1 MTRRTTLGLTAFAM
15 LALTAGP
22 ATAQGNPDDLRFTAH
37 FDPGIDRVQQ
47 LLVKHYEEVAHPG
60 AKVTVEP
67 FSSDPN
73 SPLDAQ
79 YATAAAAGT
88 LADVL
93 FTADLYV
100 VPFAQQGITID
111 MQPLAD
117 ADPTFDLSDVYPNML
132 NLGKVGDGLYMIP
145 SSYDVVTTYYNK
157 TMFEEAGAPL
167 PTKDWTWDDYI
178 SSCKLIKEKTGN
190 YCFAT
195 AEPPAGKSTVGW
207 WAYYV
212 PWIVGYGGKILS
224 DDGKTVLLSSPET
237 LAGLQAYTDMWTV
250 DDIGQP
256 LDFATGGDCF
266 IVGKCATK
274 FHIPAIMGV
283 MRGLDPQPFEWDVE
297 VIPTHAGTG
306 KKVTGMGTY
315 GYAISKDAKNPA
327 AAWDFVKY
335 LVSKESQLS
344 IMNNYAGMPLLQS
357 LREDPAVTDLP
368 GPPDNITAFLDN
380 GENGILPTYF
390 PGDCG
395 SLYAGQINQEITDAF
410 EAVLLKTATV
420 TDAFTAANDNI
431 QACLDG

>member
-1 MTRRTTLGLTAFAM
+1 MTRRTTLGLTALAM
-15 LALTAGP
+15 MALTAVP
-22 ATAQGNPDDLRFTAH
+22 AMAQDDEFDLRFTAH
-37 FDPGIDRVQQ
+37 PDPGIDRVQQ
-47 LLVKHYEEVAHPG
+47 LLVKQYEEVTHPG
-60 AKVTVEP
+60 ATVTVEP
-67 FSSDPN
+67 FGTTPG
-73 SPLDAQ
+73 LDVQ
-79 YATAAAAGT
+79 YATAAAGNN

-100 VPFAQQGITID
+100 VPFAQQGVTVD

-132 NLGKVGDGLYMIP
+132 NLGKVGDELHMIP
-145 SSYDVVTTYYNK
+145 SSYDVVTMYYNK

-167 PTKDWTWDDYI
+167 PTAEWTWDDYRAA
-178 SSCKLIKEKTGN
+178 CKTVKEKTGN
-190 YCFAT
+190 YCFNT
-195 AEPPAGKSTVGW
+195 AEPPTGINSVAW

-212 PWIVGYGGKILS
+212 PWIEGYGGKILS
-224 DDGKTVLLSSPET
+224 DDGKTALLSSPET
-237 LAGLQAYTDMWTV
+237 LAGLEAYTSMWTV

-256 LDFATGGDCF
+256 LDFASGSGGCF
-266 IVGKCATK
+266 VVGKCATW

-283 MRGLDPQPFEWDVE
+283 MRGLDPAPFEWDVE
-297 VIPTHAGTG
+297 VIPTHAGSG

-327 AAWDFVKY
+327 AAWDFIKY
-335 LVSKESQLS
+335 LVSPESQLA

-357 LREDPAVTDLP
+357 LREDPAVTELP
-368 GPPDNITAFLDN
+368 GPPDNITAFIEN

-395 SLYAGQINQEITDAF
+395 SLYAGQINQEILLAF
-410 EAVLLKTATV
+410 EAVLTKASSV

>member
-1 MTRRTTLGLTAFAM
+1 MTRRTGLVVASVVA
-15 LALTAGP
+15 LALSATP
-22 ATAQGNPDDLRFTAH
+22 AIAQDENLRFTAH
-37 FDPGIDRVQQ
+37 PDPGIDRVQQ
-47 LLVKHYEEVAHPG
+47 LLVQHYEETHPG
-60 AKVTVEP
+60 ATVAVEP
-67 FSSDPN
+67 FATTPG
-73 SPLDAQ
+73 LDVQ

-93 FTADLYV
+93 FTADLFV

-117 ADPTFDLSDVYPNML
+117 ADPDFDLSDVYENML
-132 NLGKVGDGLYMIP
+132 GLSRVGGEGLYMIP
-145 SSYDVVTTYYNK
+145 SSYDVVTVYYNK

-167 PTKDWTWDDYI
+167 PTPDWTWDDYKAA
-178 SSCKLIKEKTGN
+178 CRTIKEATGN
-190 YCFAT
+190 YCFTT
-195 AEPPAGKSTVGW
+195 AEPPTGIDSVSW

-212 PWIVGYGGKILS
+212 PWIEGYGGKILS

-237 LAGLQAYTDMWTV
+237 LAGLEAYTSMWTV

-256 LDFATGGDCF
+256 LDFAAGGTCF
-266 IVGKCATK
+266 VVGKCATW

-297 VIPTHAGTG
+297 VIPSHPNG
-306 KKVTGMGTY
+306 KFTGMGTY
-315 GYAISKDAKNPA
+315 GYAISKDAKNPE

-335 LVSKESQLS
+335 LVSPESQLA
-344 IMNNYAGMPLLQS
+344 IMNNYAGMPLLKS
-357 LREDPAVTDLP
+357 LREDPAVTELP
-368 GPPDNITAFLDN
+368 GPPENITAFLTN

-390 PGDCG
+390 PGECG
-395 SLYAGQINQEITDAF
+395 SLYAGQINQEIKDAF
-410 EAVLLKTATV
+410 EAVVSKAASV